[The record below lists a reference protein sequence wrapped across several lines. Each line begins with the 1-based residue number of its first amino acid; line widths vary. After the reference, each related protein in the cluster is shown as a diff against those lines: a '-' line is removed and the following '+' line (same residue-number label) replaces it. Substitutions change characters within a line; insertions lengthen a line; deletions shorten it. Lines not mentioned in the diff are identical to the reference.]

1 MQYNITLHMKTLLLA
16 LTLMVTTTSFT
27 PQQLHYVYI
36 DTEAKAGYYHADD
49 KCTGEKKGEK
59 FTKVT
64 LDDAIN
70 KYHRKPCP
78 KCYKSGKA

>member
-1 MQYNITLHMKTLLLA
+1 MKTLLLA
-16 LTLMVTTTSFT
+16 ITLMATTTSFR

-36 DTEAKAGYYHADD
+36 NTDDKTGYYHADT
-49 KCTGEKKGEK
+49 KCTGEKKGDK
-59 FTKVT
+59 YTKVT

-78 KCYKSGKA
+78 MCYKEGK